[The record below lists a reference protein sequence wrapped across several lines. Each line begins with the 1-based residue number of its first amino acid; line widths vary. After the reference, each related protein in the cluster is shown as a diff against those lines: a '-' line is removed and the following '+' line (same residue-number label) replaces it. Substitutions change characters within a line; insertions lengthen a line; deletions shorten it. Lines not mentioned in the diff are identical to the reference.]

1 MNELEKNILLIETL
15 QLLENPNVTE
25 ELLLG
30 QAEHINDL
38 MEQEEIDQYFID
50 TLYGAMLR
58 NEPTNN
64 YIIMANALN
73 NITEDEKD
81 RLELRVLLRNVR
93 ISNNEQQ
100 SINFINAVIA
110 KLQTK
115 NYYDSEIIN
124 PTILLCYSAKRF
136 DLLNNL
142 YEALKDIK
150 NDNLE
155 IENNM

>member
-1 MNELEKNILLIETL
+1 
-15 QLLENPNVTE
+15 
-25 ELLLG
+25 
-30 QAEHINDL
+30 
-38 MEQEEIDQYFID
+38 
-50 TLYGAMLR
+50 MLR

-110 KLQTK
+110 
-115 NYYDSEIIN
+115 YIV
-124 PTILLCYSAKRF
+124 
-136 DLLNNL
+136 
-142 YEALKDIK
+142 
-150 NDNLE
+150 
-155 IENNM
+155 